1 MAIHP
6 ATIFDV
12 SHPLVYMF
20 LLERV
25 DRLLMCFEIDWWTIL
40 CVGGVKVRVDCGDL
54 AVVRVE
60 DGVFEQ
66 KAERGHFWD
75 EYVAGA
81 IELCLGGRDE
91 DVISTKRMQM

>member
-1 MAIHP
+1 
-6 ATIFDV
+6 
-12 SHPLVYMF
+12 
-20 LLERV
+20 
-25 DRLLMCFEIDWWTIL
+25 MCLEIDWWTIL

-66 KAERGHFWD
+66 KAERRHFWD

-81 IELCLGGRDE
+81 IELCLKSILDGVDDAVSKRTKANMKL
-91 DVISTKRMQM
+91 VIFQAVNGHIPRQ